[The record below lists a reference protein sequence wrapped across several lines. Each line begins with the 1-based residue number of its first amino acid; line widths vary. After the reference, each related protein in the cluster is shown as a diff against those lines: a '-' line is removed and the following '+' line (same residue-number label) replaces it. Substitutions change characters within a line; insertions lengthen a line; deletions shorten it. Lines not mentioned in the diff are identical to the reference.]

1 MPEDDAVED
10 GTDDLFLFRIEFGN
24 GFELKFQLVTL
35 TDAKASGRE
44 TLNMVPSMAP
54 RPTAHS
60 DQASY
65 NSTLG
70 PILLVSWLFSDRGS
84 QMAELERRVSTL
96 EDQMAHVVATLDVLA
111 TNQNHLDEALA
122 TLADAQ
128 INLTDAQIRT
138 QEQFRDT
145 DARISNLTSAIGQL
159 IAEMR
164 SKAN

>member
-1 MPEDDAVED
+1 
-10 GTDDLFLFRIEFGN
+10 
-24 GFELKFQLVTL
+24 
-35 TDAKASGRE
+35 
-44 TLNMVPSMAP
+44 
-54 RPTAHS
+54 
-60 DQASY
+60 
-65 NSTLG
+65 
-70 PILLVSWLFSDRGS
+70 
-84 QMAELERRVSTL
+84 MAELERRVSTL

-128 INLTDAQIRT
+128 INLADAQIRT
-138 QEQFRDT
+138 QEQFRET

>member
-1 MPEDDAVED
+1 MSRWTRMLESFRTIVRTLPVPNDPGTVPFGRFGQYAVQREDLYYSYPAV
-10 GTDDLFLFRIEFGN
+10 FG
-24 GFELKFQLVTL
+24 
-35 TDAKASGRE
+35 
-44 TLNMVPSMAP
+44 
-54 RPTAHS
+54 H
-60 DQASY
+60 
-65 NSTLG
+65 
-70 PILLVSWLFSDRGS
+70 RGS
-84 QMAELERRVSTL
+84 HMADLERRVSTL

-128 INLTDAQIRT
+128 IRT
-138 QEQFRDT
+138 QEQFRET

>member
-1 MPEDDAVED
+1 
-10 GTDDLFLFRIEFGN
+10 
-24 GFELKFQLVTL
+24 
-35 TDAKASGRE
+35 
-44 TLNMVPSMAP
+44 
-54 RPTAHS
+54 
-60 DQASY
+60 
-65 NSTLG
+65 
-70 PILLVSWLFSDRGS
+70 
-84 QMAELERRVSTL
+84 MAELERRVSTL

-128 INLTDAQIRT
+128 IRT
-138 QEQFRDT
+138 QEQFRET